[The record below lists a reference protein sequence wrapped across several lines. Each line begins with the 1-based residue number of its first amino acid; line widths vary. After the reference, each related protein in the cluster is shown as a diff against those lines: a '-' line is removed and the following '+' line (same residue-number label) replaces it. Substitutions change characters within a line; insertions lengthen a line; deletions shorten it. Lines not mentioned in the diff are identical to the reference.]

1 MQLVAGTSLITDQGT
16 TEAAELAVT
25 AMRLR
30 SRLERGAV
38 HRIETASPLDVIT
51 AILGVDGHASRVEL
65 VPDNGE
71 ALSRFSV
78 PESFSGN
85 TDWVIYTSGTTG
97 EPKPIVHSLAS
108 LSRAMKPADGHRVWG
123 LVYDPRRLAGIAVI
137 LQALSTG
144 STLVDARKGNI
155 AERVRFMRQHHVTA
169 LSATP
174 TLWRQILQS
183 GQTENW
189 KLNRITLGGE
199 TADQR
204 ILDALTREFP
214 EAHITHVFAA
224 SESGVVFS
232 VGDGVEGF
240 PRSYL
245 DSPPRG
251 VSIQVRDGILWVQ
264 NPASSLADDE
274 GYVST
279 GDVVNVSNDRVL
291 FRGRES
297 GVVNVGGT
305 KVFPE
310 QVENELR
317 RHPAVID
324 ALVRAKS
331 NPFSG
336 SILIAQVV
344 LDDGYNAPATSAS
357 IRAWLADHLPA
368 PLVPATVTVVDQ
380 LESSTTGK
388 AVRR

>member
-16 TEAAELAVT
+16 IDAVNLARSAT
-25 AMRLR
+25 RLR
-30 SRLERGAV
+30 STLPRGAV
-38 HRIETASPLDVIT
+38 HRIETASPLEVIT
-51 AILGVDGHASRVEL
+51 AILGADGHASRVEL
-65 VPDNGE
+65 LPDSADAPPGPP
-71 ALSRFSV
+71 
-78 PESFSGN
+78 PEGFSGQ
-85 TDWVIYTSGTTG
+85 TDWAIYTSGTTG
-97 EPKPIVHSLAS
+97 EPKPILHSLAS
-108 LSRAMKPADGHRVWG
+108 LSRAVKPADGRRVWG
-123 LVYDPRRLAGIAVI
+123 LVYDPRRLAGIAVV

-144 STLVDARKGNI
+144 STLVDARESNI
-155 AERVRFMRQHHVTA
+155 ADRVKFMRQHGVTA

-174 TLWRQILQS
+174 TLWRQMLQS
-183 GQTENW
+183 GQADNW
-189 KLNRITLGGE
+189 NLDRITLGGE

-204 ILDALTREFP
+204 VLDVLARKFP
-214 EAHITHVFAA
+214 EARITHVFAA
-224 SESGVVFS
+224 SETGVAFS

-251 VSIQVRDGILWVQ
+251 VSIQIREGILWIH
-264 NPASSLADDE
+264 NPASGLADDD

-279 GDVVNVSNDRVL
+279 GDVVSVSNDRVL

-317 RHPAVID
+317 RHPAVVD

-336 SILIAQVV
+336 SILTAQVV
-344 LDDGYNAPATSAS
+344 LDDDYDGSVTPANM
-357 IRAWLADHLPA
+357 RAWLAGRLPA
-368 PLVPATVTVVDQ
+368 PLVPAIVAIVDR